1 MYLYVV
7 CFSSRR
13 RHTSCALV
21 TGVQTCALPIYDF
34 LSLIPA
40 TPRLSV
46 SMGLTR
52 PIGRFSGSLLV
63 DAAASRSR
71 QWLGLVPAD
80 PGPADAPSLLGRPHS
95 RTRGPPGTL
104 SGRPSGGRSRST
116 ARYGR
121 TWSKGRIAPPTPY

>member
-40 TPRLSV
+40 TRRLSV

-52 PIGRFSGSLLV
+52 PIGRFSGSLSV
-63 DAAASRSR
+63 DAAASGSR

-80 PGPADAPSLLGRPHS
+80 PGPADAPVLLGRQNS
-95 RTRGPPGTL
+95 RNLGL
-104 SGRPSGGRSRST
+104 SAKIGR
-116 ARYGR
+116 AHV
-121 TWSKGRIAPPTPY
+121 